1 MGFTMAACDSLVD
14 SIKAQ
19 GYDVPDYADEHVND
33 RAKLIMAAW
42 LDAKGGDG
50 SALLA
55 LDYNTMIRRSFA
67 GVSGNTEAENM
78 GWNDAIS
85 QDLTV
90 IKQEATQGAA
100 DSVASSFV
108 TPGGL
113 ESSITEPAPPPDTF
127 QTPNAQTVNP

>member
-1 MGFTMAACDSLVD
+1 MATCDSLVD

-19 GYDVPDYADEHVND
+19 GYDIPDYANEHVND

-50 SALLA
+50 SSLLA

-67 GVSGNTEAENM
+67 GVSGSTEADNM

-90 IKQEATQGAA
+90 IKREATEGAGDA
-100 DSVASSFV
+100 VASSFT

-113 ESSITEPAPPPDTF
+113 ESNITAPSVPPDTF
-127 QTPNAQTVNP
+127 QTADAQIVNP